1 MADLNFATDDFPYT
15 QYPEIE
21 PLTKVVCDIGDVLLV
36 ADDGSHLPLRIQ
48 ASSVLL
54 STASK
59 VFRTLFRSGFA
70 EGEAMRNAAE
80 SSPEIRVS
88 DAPADLLLLCQLLHF
103 QGDLEN
109 VTHQRFLDLA
119 VIVDKYDCTKAL
131 RYATTSKFAALRP
144 DDLGQTV
151 KISYLAAAWILDQ
164 PEAFRRLSKSIV
176 TCHEYG
182 PAALEDRYLDIL
194 PAECLSKSASTSSSL
209 GFAND
214 HSLDSCPASLRG
226 SGAHISPQQVH
237 YQIPRCRFRAQR
249 HSLF

>member
-1 MADLNFATDDFPYT
+1 
-15 QYPEIE
+15 
-21 PLTKVVCDIGDVLLV
+21 
-36 ADDGSHLPLRIQ
+36 
-48 ASSVLL
+48 
-54 STASK
+54 
-59 VFRTLFRSGFA
+59 
-70 EGEAMRNAAE
+70 MRNAAE
-80 SSPEIRVS
+80 SPAEIRVS
-88 DAPADLLLLCQLLHF
+88 DSPADLLLLCQLLHF

-119 VIVDKYDCTKAL
+119 VIVDKYDCAKAL

-214 HSLDSCPASLRG
+214 HSLDPCPASLRG
-226 SGAHISPQQVH
+226 SGAHVSPQQVH

-249 HSLF
+249 HGLF